1 MTDDEL
7 LFFDSMPRMLPI
19 YEAFCQGLA
28 DRGLAFTAKV
38 SRTQIS
44 LRNRY
49 VFAAVS
55 LPWRKVKGWPE
66 EYLLVS
72 LGLSYHKESPPGGG
86 GHRALPQPL
95 DPPHPA
101 HDPQRG
107 GRRTAGLD
115 RRGLPVRPHQVM
127 LQNRAKAA
135 GKEDPTRYKSQ
146 LTLAKRRIEAFTI
159 ANELIQREL
168 DTRNQ

>member
-19 YEAFCQGLA
+19 YEAFCQGLS

-66 EYLLVS
+66 KYLLVS
-72 LGLSYHKESPPGGG
+72 LGLSYHKESPRVAVATEPYPNRWT
-86 GHRALPQPL
+86 HHILLTTPKEVDAELLDWTEEAYRFALI
-95 DPPHPA
+95 
-101 HDPQRG
+101 
-107 GRRTAGLD
+107 
-115 RRGLPVRPHQVM
+115 
-127 LQNRAKAA
+127 K
-135 GKEDPTRYKSQ
+135 
-146 LTLAKRRIEAFTI
+146 
-159 ANELIQREL
+159 
-168 DTRNQ
+168 

>member
-7 LFFDSMPRMLPI
+7 LFFDSMPQMLPI

-49 VFAAVS
+49 VFAAAS

-72 LGLSYHKESPPGGG
+72 LGLSYHKESPRVAVATEPYPNRWT
-86 GHRALPQPL
+86 HHILLTTSKEVDAELLDWTEEAYRSALI
-95 DPPHPA
+95 
-101 HDPQRG
+101 
-107 GRRTAGLD
+107 
-115 RRGLPVRPHQVM
+115 
-127 LQNRAKAA
+127 K
-135 GKEDPTRYKSQ
+135 
-146 LTLAKRRIEAFTI
+146 
-159 ANELIQREL
+159 
-168 DTRNQ
+168 

>member
-7 LFFDSMPRMLPI
+7 LFFDSIPQMLPI

-72 LGLSYHKESPPGGG
+72 LGLSYHKESPRVAVATEPYPNRWT
-86 GHRALPQPL
+86 HHILLTTPKEVDAELLDWTEEAYRFALI
-95 DPPHPA
+95 
-101 HDPQRG
+101 
-107 GRRTAGLD
+107 
-115 RRGLPVRPHQVM
+115 
-127 LQNRAKAA
+127 K
-135 GKEDPTRYKSQ
+135 
-146 LTLAKRRIEAFTI
+146 
-159 ANELIQREL
+159 
-168 DTRNQ
+168 

>member
-7 LFFDSMPRMLPI
+7 LFFDSMPQMLPI

-72 LGLSYHKESPPGGG
+72 LGLSYHKKSPRVAVATEPYPNRWT
-86 GHRALPQPL
+86 HHILLTTPKEVDAELLDWTEEAYRFALI
-95 DPPHPA
+95 
-101 HDPQRG
+101 
-107 GRRTAGLD
+107 
-115 RRGLPVRPHQVM
+115 
-127 LQNRAKAA
+127 K
-135 GKEDPTRYKSQ
+135 
-146 LTLAKRRIEAFTI
+146 
-159 ANELIQREL
+159 
-168 DTRNQ
+168 